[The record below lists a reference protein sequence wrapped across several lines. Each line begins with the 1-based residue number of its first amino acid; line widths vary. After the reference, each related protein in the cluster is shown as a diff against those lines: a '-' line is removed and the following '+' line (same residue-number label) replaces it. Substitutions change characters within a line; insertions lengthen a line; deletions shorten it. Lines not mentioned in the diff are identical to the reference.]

1 MVVTASGFASDA
13 GRVRLGALRDRQS
26 SRPNSRVSELAKS
39 RKRTCSMLAIQIQ
52 AGILAVVWFGFAA
65 LNAGANGLLW
75 GIAGG
80 VIYAITHV
88 IFVFV
93 FDYLFY
99 ASLTGAVAA
108 NGIHFLSRMSAIIVG
123 FLVCYFALKALNRR
137 PSASHQAV

>member
-1 MVVTASGFASDA
+1 
-13 GRVRLGALRDRQS
+13 
-26 SRPNSRVSELAKS
+26 
-39 RKRTCSMLAIQIQ
+39 MLAIQIQ
-52 AGILAVVWFGFAA
+52 AVILAVVWFGFAA

-80 VIYAITHV
+80 IIFGVTHV
-88 IFVFV
+88 VFVFV

-123 FLVCYFALKALNRR
+123 FVVCYFALKAWNRR
-137 PSASHQAV
+137 PGVSRQAV